1 MDQHFE
7 AVNIFSLS
15 VVSTTAVCSES
26 SCTDEVAEMTSPSN
40 RVDVFVTFT
49 CHIEV
54 DD

>member
-26 SCTDEVAEMTSPSN
+26 SCTDEVAGCPSN
-40 RVDVFVTFT
+40 RVDVFVNFT